1 MSKPALVP
9 IGSWWS
15 SNRSPA
21 RVFIVIERLPFGRVC
36 IKEEGRAYFGESQQ
50 KQFLANFTRL
60 DDAQ

>member
-36 IKEEGRAYFGESQQ
+36 IKEEGEEELRSAADCYP
-50 KQFLANFTRL
+50 
-60 DDAQ
+60 